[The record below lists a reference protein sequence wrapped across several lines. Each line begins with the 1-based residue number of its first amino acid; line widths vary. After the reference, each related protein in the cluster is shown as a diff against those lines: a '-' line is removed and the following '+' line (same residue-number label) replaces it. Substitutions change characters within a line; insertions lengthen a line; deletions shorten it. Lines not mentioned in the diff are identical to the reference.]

1 MKNTNKKD
9 EGAKK
14 KNQRQAAITTLATLA
29 GKDVDTMTDAQ
40 LRKFVG
46 AVGKLLDLLDDK
58 NKVKPVV

>member
-1 MKNTNKKD
+1 MKNANKKD

-14 KNQRQAAITTLATLA
+14 KNQRQSAITTLSTLA

-58 NKVKPVV
+58 NKVKPVI